1 MSRTLEQIIQD
12 IQLQFTDTVLEN
24 AANNKGNLYAL
35 IRGFAITCYN
45 QEQIVLDIV
54 NNSQLNTA
62 VGTALDLYGANYNLI
77 RRQGTSAFGNALVK
91 SNTAITIPINTLL
104 QTRDGLLTFQTTKSI
119 NVPSNKEVTVSI
131 ISISKTFNANL
142 ESGTQLIS
150 PSFPLLSIQIGT
162 FRDTNNKII
171 GSLSGGSSSESD
183 NNFRTRISTYVN
195 NKGLVTLEAIKAKVQ
210 NYVSDV
216 YFVEGRPAAGYTTM
230 YINTSDQLT
239 VDLLTNDL
247 QAIKPFGTLFI
258 IKSIQYQQVDI
269 NIDVLINS
277 NVIDSI
283 TTINSNIKQGINEF
297 FSNLSVGETLSI
309 SGLSS
314 YITSYTGY
322 SISITKPTN
331 DLTPLISE
339 YLLSPNEVTINVKS
353 K

>member
-1 MSRTLEQIIQD
+1 M
-12 IQLQFTDTVLEN
+12 
-24 AANNKGNLYAL
+24 
-35 IRGFAITCYN
+35 
-45 QEQIVLDIV
+45 
-54 NNSQLNTA
+54 
-62 VGTALDLYGANYNLI
+62 
-77 RRQGTSAFGNALVK
+77 
-91 SNTAITIPINTLL
+91 
-104 QTRDGLLTFQTTKSI
+104 
-119 NVPSNKEVTVSI
+119 
-131 ISISKTFNANL
+131 
-142 ESGTQLIS
+142 
-150 PSFPLLSIQIGT
+150 
-162 FRDTNNKII
+162 
-171 GSLSGGSSSESD
+171 
-183 NNFRTRISTYVN
+183 NNFKTRISTYVN

-239 VDLLTNDL
+239 IDLLTNDL

-309 SGLSS
+309 SSLSS

-322 SISITKPTN
+322 SISIIKPTN